1 MKLYTEE
8 YLSKLNKEK
17 RYKLLKEIMQA
28 DEKDGLY
35 EDNMCIVCNGS
46 GEGMWDGSTCSS
58 CKGLGIKIREDI

>member
-8 YLSKLNKEK
+8 YLSKLNKEN
-17 RYKLLKEIMQA
+17 RYKLLKEIMKA
-28 DEKDGLY
+28 DEKNGLY

-58 CKGLGIKIREDI
+58 CKGLGVKIREDI